1 MSQVVETLAS
11 ARATWASGDAQGS
24 YRELSGLFACF
35 PDLLEGSEDFCQAVE
50 LLAELTKAF
59 GASSL
64 AALVAQAART
74 PDDVNTLFE
83 AAYGL
88 FEERQ
93 FRPAATLLMRANRV
107 RPGLKAVVNE
117 LATTLHELMLYRW
130 SVPILDES
138 GLCEREPL
146 CAYLSCYSRLMSG
159 QVEAARGRLAH
170 LAGELEDPLPTMREN
185 LVGMLARADGV
196 LSAGL
201 ALGDL
206 SLTAWQAVINGTLLL
221 HESPAGYEDAMRGRY
236 AYLGDGP
243 SLVRAGLDRL
253 CHVLPAIG
261 YEPCRVV
268 AAPGRQSEI
277 VAAATGLLLGLPC
290 LAWEPGLEEEGLVV
304 AWTLES
310 VESEEFLVALH
321 THRPRARLFV
331 HASCWTAP
339 FGYSPDITT
348 LLYQHI
354 VDPWTGGG
362 LRYNPETERLEEAP
376 PDERDVMDL
385 AAEIVAAVPDE
396 SQSSLDLVLKVARAL
411 IAVPVA
417 YRPGFCQTQG
427 ERLRQRAGGPVLSN
441 HF

>member
-1 MSQVVETLAS
+1 MSQVLERLAS
-11 ARATWASGDAQGS
+11 ARAKWTSGDVQGS

-35 PDLLEGSEDFCQAVE
+35 PDLLEGREEFCNAVE
-50 LLAELTKAF
+50 LLAELTRAF
-59 GASSL
+59 GAHSL
-64 AALVAQAART
+64 ADLVAQAACA

-88 FEERQ
+88 FEEQQ

-107 RPGLKAVVNE
+107 RPSLAAVVNE
-117 LATTLHELMLYRW
+117 LATSLHELMLYRW

-138 GLCEREPL
+138 GLCEHEPL

-159 QVEAARGRLAH
+159 QVEAARERLAH
-170 LAGELEDPLPTMREN
+170 LSGELEDPLPAMREN
-185 LVGMLARADGV
+185 LVGMLARADAI
-196 LSAGL
+196 LSAGI

-221 HESPAGYEDAMRGRY
+221 HESPQGYEDAMRGRY

-243 SLVRAGLDRL
+243 SLVRTGLNRL
-253 CHVLPAIG
+253 RQILPAVRFQ
-261 YEPCRVV
+261 PTRVV

-277 VAAATGLLLGLPC
+277 VAAAAGLLLGLPC

-321 THRPRARLFV
+321 THRPGARLFV
-331 HASCWTAP
+331 HASCWTQP

-354 VDPWTGGG
+354 ADPWTGGG
-362 LRYNPETERLEEAP
+362 LRYNPQTECMEEAP
-376 PDERDVMDL
+376 PDERDVADL
-385 AAEIVAAVPDE
+385 AAEIAAAVPDE
-396 SQSSLDLVLKVARAL
+396 SQSSLDLVLGVARAMVT
-411 IAVPVA
+411 IPDT
-417 YRPGFCQTQG
+417 YRPGFCQTHG
-427 ERLRQRAGGPVLSN
+427 KRLRQRAGGPVLSN
-441 HF
+441 HL